1 MKIIEIFRTGRQ
13 TASSGEALSFTEA
26 DLKASASA
34 YDPTLHEAPI
44 VVGHPRDNSPAYGWI
59 KGISFLPGGTLNAT
73 PHQVEPA
80 FAEMVSAGRFK
91 KRSASFYRPDSPA
104 NPVPGV
110 YYLRHVGFLG
120 AQAPAVKG
128 LKDPEFHDNPDDVV
142 EFADSTILATMLRN
156 LREFLVE
163 KYGLETA
170 DNTLPGYLVESV
182 EADARKDLEQ
192 EIKAGAPAD
201 EFTEPKEIR
210 MTPEEI
216 EALKAKA
223 AKADE
228 FEAQAAQREK
238 QDLAFT
244 EREKALTEREATARR
259 AQIEAEINQH
269 VQAGRLLP
277 AQREGLAEFMESLCE
292 SGEIEYAEGKE
303 TRKLTPRE
311 YLNKFISTLPKA
323 IQFGEFSADN
333 GADPDA
339 LDSVEFSERAKRYVE
354 SQRALGRHPTTI
366 EVAHAVRDGN
376 VQ

>member
-1 MKIIEIFRTGRQ
+1 
-13 TASSGEALSFTEA
+13 
-26 DLKASASA
+26 
-34 YDPTLHEAPI
+34 
-44 VVGHPRDNSPAYGWI
+44 
-59 KGISFLPGGTLNAT
+59 
-73 PHQVEPA
+73 
-80 FAEMVSAGRFK
+80 MVSAGRFK
-91 KRSASFYRPDSPA
+91 KRSASFYRPDSTA

-142 EFADSTILATMLRN
+142 EFVDSNIIATMLRN
-156 LREFLVE
+156 LREFMVE

-170 DNTLPGYLVESV
+170 DNTLPRYLVESV
-182 EADARKDLEQ
+182 EADARKALEQ
-192 EIKAGAPAD
+192 EIKAGVPAD
-201 EFTEPKEIR
+201 EFTEQQEIS

-223 AKADE
+223 AKAEEAERKLAE
-228 FEAQAAQREK
+228 FSEQEK
-238 QDLAFT
+238 DFS
-244 EREKALTEREATARR
+244 EREKALLAREAKARR

-311 YLNKFISTLPKA
+311 YLNKFISTLPTA
-323 IQFGEFSADN
+323 IQFGEFSTDD

-339 LDSVEFSERAKRYVE
+339 LDSAEFSERAKRYVE

-366 EVAHAVRDGN
+366 EVAHAVRDGK